1 MHQEIVRFWFEE
13 ITPQQW
19 WAVDPAFDALLR
31 ERYGSLLERAA
42 QGELYGWRAA
52 RVCP

>member
-19 WAVDPAFDALLR
+19 WAVDPACDGLLR